1 MKKPRRITARG
12 AQVRERSAAI
22 WKIKTIFPGTVIEG
36 REMTKAFGPNR
47 EGNKEFPPTEKVRDH
62 VGKVLDLVD
71 ARELK
76 TKIGDSLIFTSAKGT
91 EFWATPTIKKQVLE
105 GMKEGEFPAR
115 VRIAQ
120 KTTSDGQRTYYQL
133 EDADGAEATI

>member
-1 MKKPRRITARG
+1 MKKRPAWVSRRGTQLR
-12 AQVRERSAAI
+12 QRNAAI

-36 REMTKAFGPNR
+36 RDMTKAFGPK
-47 EGNKEFPPTEKVRDH
+47 EGSGDFPPTEKVRDH

-71 ARELK
+71 AKEVK

>member
-36 REMTKAFGPNR
+36 REMTKAFGPNP
-47 EGNKEFPPTEKVRDH
+47 EGSKDYPPTENVRNH
-62 VGKVLDLVD
+62 IGAVLDIVD
-71 ARELK
+71 AREVK
-76 TKIGDSLIFTSAKGT
+76 TKYGDKLVFTSAKGT
-91 EFWATPTIKKQVLE
+91 QFWATSVIQRQVLKAME
-105 GMKEGEFPAR
+105 EGEFPAR

-120 KTTSDGQRTYYQL
+120 TASQNGDRTYYHL
-133 EDADGAEATI
+133 EDADGAEVTI

>member
-1 MKKPRRITARG
+1 MTKRG
-12 AQVRERSAAI
+12 RPTRKGTQLRQRNAAI

-36 REMTKAFGPNR
+36 RDMTKAFGP
-47 EGNKEFPPTEKVRDH
+47 KEASEDFPPTEKVRDH

-71 ARELK
+71 AKEVK
-76 TKIGDSLIFTSAKGT
+76 TKIGDSLIFVSAKGT
-91 EFWATPTIKKQVLE
+91 EFWATSTIKKQVLE

>member
-1 MKKPRRITARG
+1 MTKRGPPTRRGI
-12 AQVRERSAAI
+12 QVRQRNAAI

-36 REMTKAFGPNR
+36 RDMTKAFGPK
-47 EGNKEFPPTEKVRDH
+47 EGSGDFPPTEKVRDH

-71 ARELK
+71 AKEVK

-115 VRIAQ
+115 VRIVQ
-120 KTTSDGQRTYYQL
+120 KASQNGDRTYYAL